1 MRLRRTAATISSTLV
16 IAAAQVLPAIANS
29 KRDDGDEPGAPL
41 STASAIVIFVLIP
54 LAITGLITLFVM
66 APGWTKKS
74 KELTSYQDVN

>member
-1 MRLRRTAATISSTLV
+1 MRLRRTAATLSSTL
-16 IAAAQVLPAIANS
+16 IITATYFLPAIADNR
-29 KRDDGDEPGAPL
+29 RDDGDEPGAPL
-41 STASAIVIFVLIP
+41 STATAIVIFVLVP

>member
-1 MRLRRTAATISSTLV
+1 MRLRRVGATITSSLV
-16 IAAAQVLPAIANS
+16 IAATYVAPAIAN

-41 STASAIVIFVLIP
+41 SAAQAIIIFGLIP
-54 LAITGLITLFVM
+54 LAITAIITLFVL

>member
-1 MRLRRTAATISSTLV
+1 
-16 IAAAQVLPAIANS
+16 
-29 KRDDGDEPGAPL
+29 
-41 STASAIVIFVLIP
+41 VLIP